1 MIINFLKIHYTC
13 TQRAANLKFVV
24 QQCNYLL
31 EGLSSV
37 CLKFSHATIGNP
49 ASDSLNNTC
58 LEICKVKFKRNIHN
72 MLLQKLSEANEY
84 IDLLDLNMS

>member
-1 MIINFLKIHYTC
+1 MHYTC

-24 QQCNYLL
+24 QQRNYLL

-58 LEICKVKFKRNIHN
+58 LEICRLKF
-72 MLLQKLSEANEY
+72 
-84 IDLLDLNMS
+84 LNMSLNTVKLQLKRKRRNTPNLLWIW